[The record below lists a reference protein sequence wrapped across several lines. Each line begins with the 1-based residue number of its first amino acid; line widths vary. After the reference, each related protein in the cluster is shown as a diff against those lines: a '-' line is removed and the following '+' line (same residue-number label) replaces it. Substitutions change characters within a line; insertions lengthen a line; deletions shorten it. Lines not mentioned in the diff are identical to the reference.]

1 MASLEAQELDENP
14 FSPESQ
20 AAANTRRLSSEADRA
35 AAEDSVA
42 KLRRDGYVILE
53 RVIDSPQIEA
63 IRSESHRLLNDV
75 PKGTTNF
82 GGFATQ
88 RLFNLVARTRL
99 LDDLY
104 LHPHLIAIVEAY
116 LDDQIQLS
124 IASFINIGPGEE
136 AQPFHRDD
144 SLYPL
149 PRPHISLSVNTMW
162 ALDDFTPENGST
174 LLLPGSHLLD
184 QCDAPSDDEVATAT
198 MPAGSVLIYDG
209 SLFHAGGAN
218 TSQGTRLGTS
228 VIYNRAWLR
237 QQENQFLGVPPEI
250 AKTLPRA
257 MQKLIGYWV
266 ANNFLG
272 YLNDQSPARLLD

>member
-1 MASLEAQELDENP
+1 MASLDAHELDENP

-20 AAANTRRLSSEADRA
+20 AAANTKRLSSEADRA
-35 AAEDSVA
+35 AVAGSSA

-53 RVIDSPQIEA
+53 RLIESPRIDA
-63 IRSESHRLLNDV
+63 IRAEAHRLLANV
-75 PKGTTNF
+75 PRGTTNF
-82 GGFATQ
+82 GGFSTQ
-88 RLFNLVARTRL
+88 RLSNLVARTRM

-104 LHPHLIAIVEAY
+104 LHPQLLAIAEAHLE
-116 LDDQIQLS
+116 DQIQLS
-124 IASFINIGPGEE
+124 IANFINIEPGEE

-144 SLYPL
+144 SLYRL
-149 PRPHISLSVNTMW
+149 PRPHIPLSVNTMW
-162 ALDDFTPENGST
+162 AIDDFTPENGST
-174 LLLPGSHLLD
+174 LLIPGSHLL
-184 QCDAPSDDEVATAT
+184 APREVPSTGDVMTAA

-218 TSQGTRLGTS
+218 TSQTCRLGTS

-250 AKTLPRA
+250 AKTLPRD